1 MKKNLIFLLLA
12 ISIILLSLIKN
23 SFISFFDTNSKDILT
38 FEKIPKFSSKSLFED
53 NKVLTDTDIINKITI
68 INFFASWCIPCKAE
82 HDLLMSLKKKFP
94 DLNIIGFNHKDK
106 KEDALEFL
114 ITSGNPY
121 SYVGVDNKGKIALEF
136 GVFGLP
142 ETFLTNKEGLIVY
155 KHAGPLSNKIIKKEI
170 VPNL

>member
-94 DLNIIGFNHKDK
+94 EIKEPK
-106 KEDALEFL
+106 KEDICYA
-114 ITSGNPY
+114 TTNRQAA
-121 SYVGVDNKGKIALEF
+121 VKKIA
-136 GVFGLP
+136 
-142 ETFLTNKEGLIVY
+142 
-155 KHAGPLSNKIIKKEI
+155 KKCDMFFVI
-170 VPNL
+170 GSRNS